1 MKRKEL
7 KRVFEVLQS
16 DKALLGEGA
25 KALIEQDLTKKL
37 EEYFE
42 VSKGV
47 ALSLVFENGRYFVTV
62 EFEAERI
69 KKFSVIP

>member
-7 KRVFEVLQS
+7 KRVFEVLQA

-42 VSKGV
+42 VSKGA
-47 ALSLVFENGRYFVTV
+47 ALSLVFENGRYFVTI

>member
-42 VSKGV
+42 VSKGA
-47 ALSLVFENGRYFVTV
+47 ALSLVFENGKYFVTI